1 MTRNNI
7 FLISKNNA
15 TYLHINKN
23 NAIFTVKV
31 SFHVLTNNYKT
42 YFTAHADISTVS
54 SKTVTVHSVHYR
66 MSRISSDCKLS
77 EDCKYKYL
85 RDVLAPFI
93 WGRKESMRD
102 EHSWIRLLLYL
113 LLSKGC
119 MRTLSSLLPI
129 KTTNDCHT
137 RSVIHSSYKF

>member
-1 MTRNNI
+1 MPYI
-7 FLISKNNA
+7 LLKFL
-15 TYLHINKN
+15 
-23 NAIFTVKV
+23 FMCVK
-31 SFHVLTNNYKT
+31 LTHNYKT

-77 EDCKYKYL
+77 EDCNYKYL
-85 RDVLAPFI
+85 RNVLAPFI
-93 WGRKESMRD
+93 WGRKESMRGFL
-102 EHSWIRLLLYL
+102 EHSWIRRYLYL

-129 KTTNDCHT
+129 LTTNDCDT
-137 RSVIHSSYKF
+137 RSVIHSIVTNFKYQKLKTF